1 MDESLIIKFQSIIR
15 GKLSRNKRLP
25 TSILKIQQILQISS
39 ITLCESSDDGRINS
53 CMDEDEIIKILN
65 DQLPNRI
72 YKPNVRMW
80 YDILIKDYRYGWLPI
95 NIKSTTTLTSDNTGN
110 LAMCVYAY
118 TDLDLNLKKSYQNGQ
133 MSKIL
138 IDKLRRL
145 DLNILDKKDYYFV
158 VINKEITNDIIVNS
172 VKGLTELTP
181 NINNLPFQVC
191 WTKNRQFVYKNI
203 NANINLFIQALKK
216 PKPSWKETFMSE
228 VRELNL

>member
-191 WTKNRQFVYKNI
+191 WNKNRQFVYKNI
-203 NANINLFIQALKK
+203 NDSINLFIQALKK